1 MTINEFITAFSNIK
15 TNYIRPLSHCSKT
28 DQGDIVCNDNFTA
41 FSLEKIKEKWIK
53 LHSCVADDLWFDN
66 VHGVIIVEFKN
77 GNLDGDEKRR
87 LRLQAL
93 ESILI
98 ILPEIM
104 MKCGIEVKMKDIC
117 DLREIFIVV
126 YNIDHYSELKSN
138 KIARHLKALSL
149 FNLSHLEKTVYDK
162 VLPYDKEEF
171 IEVLE
176 NFKGQKACPA

>member
-1 MTINEFITAFSNIK
+1 M
-15 TNYIRPLSHCSKT
+15 
-28 DQGDIVCNDNFTA
+28 VM
-41 FSLEKIKEKWIK
+41 
-53 LHSCVADDLWFDN
+53 
-66 VHGVIIVEFKN
+66 
-77 GNLDGDEKRR
+77 KRR

-138 KIARHLKALSL
+138 KIASTLKHCL
-149 FNLSHLEKTVYDK
+149 FSTYRILKTVYDK